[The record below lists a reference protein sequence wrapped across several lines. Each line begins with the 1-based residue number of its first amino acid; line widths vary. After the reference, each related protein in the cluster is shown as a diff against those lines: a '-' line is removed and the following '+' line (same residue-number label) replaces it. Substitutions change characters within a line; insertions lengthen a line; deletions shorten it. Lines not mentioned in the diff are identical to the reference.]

1 MLRLLMWIFT
11 LLVVA
16 LLPAACGSS
25 SSNTWQC
32 TVSCNGGP
40 EQHFTVT
47 AADDNAACAQAVMNA
62 GCGPSFTCDC
72 SNG

>member
-1 MLRLLMWIFT
+1 MLRLLLCIFT

-16 LLPAACGSS
+16 LLPVACGSS

-40 EQHFTVT
+40 DQHFTIT
-47 AADDNAACAQAVMNA
+47 AGNDVDACAQAVTDA
-62 GCGPSFTCDC
+62 GCGPSFTCNC
-72 SNG
+72 NNN